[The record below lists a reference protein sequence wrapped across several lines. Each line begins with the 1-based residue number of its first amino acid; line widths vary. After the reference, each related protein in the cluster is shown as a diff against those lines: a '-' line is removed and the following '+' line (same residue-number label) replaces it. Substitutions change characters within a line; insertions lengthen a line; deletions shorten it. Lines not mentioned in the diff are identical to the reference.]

1 MMRRSFR
8 RLPVRRPRPARQLVG
23 LAAVAVVLVGVLA
36 GPVYLSPYFVVLAYS
51 LFTSITLAQAWNLVG
66 GYGGQFSLAHGMFV
80 GVGSY
85 TTGVLLIHTT
95 APLAVAIVLSGLCA
109 GAIAALT
116 GLPLFRLRGHYLA
129 VGSLGVALAAQT
141 WMVNWSHTAASS
153 GLTLPD
159 RAMLDGTAQYYL
171 AAGLLILTVL
181 CIALVVRSRFGL
193 RLMAIRDNEAA
204 AAELG
209 VEGLAVKLGA
219 FVLSAFFV
227 GIAGALIAVQQ
238 ISIEPVSAFS
248 ITWTFTMITMAVI
261 GGPSTLMS
269 PVLGA
274 IVLFALQQQFQDYES
289 WSTLV
294 TGVALILIVV
304 LAPAGLWG
312 AFHAGARRLSR
323 VWPFRRQSM

>member
-1 MMRRSFR
+1 MRRSFH
-8 RLPVRRPRPARQLVG
+8 RPRQARLLAPV
-23 LAAVAVVLVGVLA
+23 AAVAVVLVGVLA
-36 GPVYLSPYFVVLAYS
+36 GPVYLSPYGVVLAFS
-51 LFTSITLAQAWNLVG
+51 LFTSITLAHAWNLVG

-85 TTGVLLIHTT
+85 TAGVLLIHTT
-95 APLAVAIVLSGLCA
+95 APLAVAIVMSGLCA
-109 GAIAALT
+109 GAIAAVT

-129 VGSLGVALAAQT
+129 VGSLGVALAAQA
-141 WMVNWSHTAASS
+141 WMINWSYTGASS

-159 RAMLDGTAQYYL
+159 RSMLDGASQYYL
-171 AAGLLILTVL
+171 AAGLMILTIL

-209 VEGLAVKLGA
+209 VEGLPVKLGA
-219 FVLSAFFV
+219 FVMSAFFV
-227 GIAGALIAVQQ
+227 GMTGALIAIQQ

-248 ITWTFTMITMAVI
+248 ISWTFTMITMAVI
-261 GGPSTLMS
+261 GGPSTLMG
-269 PVLGA
+269 PILGA
-274 IVLFALQQQFQDYES
+274 ITLFALQQQFQDYES
-289 WSTLV
+289 WSALI

-312 AFHAGARRLSR
+312 TFRAGAQRLSR
-323 VWPFRRQSM
+323 VWPFRRLSM

>member
-1 MMRRSFR
+1 M
-8 RLPVRRPRPARQLVG
+8 VRRASNRPPGCRRRQARL
-23 LAAVAVVLVGVLA
+23 LAYVAVAVVLVSVLA
-36 GPVYLSPYFVVLAYS
+36 GPLYLSPYGVVLAFS

-85 TTGVLLIHTT
+85 TAAVLLIHTT
-95 APLAVAIVLSGLCA
+95 APLAVALVLSGLCA

-129 VGSLGVALAAQT
+129 IGSLGVALAAQA
-141 WMVNWSHTAASS
+141 WMINLSYTGASS

-159 RAMLDGTAQYYL
+159 RAILDGAAQYYL
-171 AAGLLILTVL
+171 AAGLMILTIL

-193 RLMAIRDNEAA
+193 RMMAIRDNEDA

-209 VEGLAVKLGA
+209 VEGLPVKLGS

-227 GIAGALIAVQQ
+227 GMAGALIAVQQ

-248 ITWTFTMITMAVI
+248 ISWTFTMMTMAVI
-261 GGPSTLMS
+261 GGSSTLVG
-269 PVLGA
+269 PIIGA
-274 IVLFALQQQFQDYES
+274 VALFAMQQEFQDYES
-289 WSTLV
+289 WSTLI
-294 TGVALILIVV
+294 TGVALILIVI
-304 LAPAGLWG
+304 LAPTGLWG
-312 AFHAGARRLSR
+312 AFRAGARRLSR
-323 VWPFRRQSM
+323 VWPFRRLSL